1 MADNTNKEIEKKK
14 RAAKALNEVKKKNLD
29 LAKSELKLEEFG
41 LGIQA
46 KLLLNMKEETSALNT
61 IKSLRTAISDLLM
74 EDVKTGND
82 KNLQQATEL
91 QQALSIYE
99 LSEKEGKLLDKQKT
113 FLEERNNVLKNI
125 FGITSDIEAAVLNG
139 TFKALIMNKAFENI
153 SANVSRMSDGI
164 KDGVTNLGL
173 SGASAFQLQG
183 NIEQARFSMT
193 GLLYGSEAVAASGKA
208 IAEKYGSASMAT
220 ADLIEG
226 VTQLSSLGL
235 DASEATDLAS
245 VFKSAGVEAT
255 EVKGIISDIAKKE
268 GISAKKAME
277 GMNGQMSQLVG
288 KSESQLKTIIASNAH
303 LVKQGTTMSQ
313 IKDISKGMLD
323 IESSMKA
330 GAKARMIMGRDMNT
344 TAVRDAAV
352 ALRNAHT
359 DKERAAASDKLQA
372 SIHKGVGGMEKF
384 AIMSDL
390 EKEATAAAYS
400 MSTDELATMLEKKKV
415 NDEIKATYGEQA
427 ELMKGIFGAAKSLG
441 AATMDFGA
449 EMGKVAAQTA
459 VMNLMQGK
467 GTGIGSFFTAGIAGA
482 KSLGKGLLS
491 PLESMKNLGKQAM
504 DAFKGKSPVDDI
516 KEQILP
522 DKEKIEDVVS
532 NGDEASGKGG
542 IKDKLKD
549 LADGLK
555 EMGNSKVFAGIGAV
569 ALAGPAFI
577 IALPAIPFLLFM
589 GKVKLK
595 ELEDN
600 FLSLASGLIDM
611 SETMMGSVALGV
623 FGIAAIPSILA
634 IPFLLFMG
642 KVKLKELGTNF
653 TSLSTGLVS
662 MSATLMGSL
671 ALAVFGIAAIPSI
684 AAIPFLLFMGLV
696 PLAQLGPNFTS
707 LSLGLV
713 AMSSTFMGSLALA
726 AFGVAALIAIPSL
739 IFLAGIALLGAVG
752 SAGLIALGVGLTAF
766 GATAPAT
773 LIGIG
778 LIALLGLAMIPF
790 AYALS
795 LVTPLVEVFG
805 NIIIGVFAALP
816 PIIEAVANGFV
827 TMMGAVTPETVLGI
841 MALGPALVMASI
853 GMIAFSAA
861 LAVGGLGSFFGGGI
875 IDDITELAMIGPQL
889 EIAGNGLASITT
901 NLSGVTGVVETLA
914 ESLSKMGSVTAPLYA
929 LAGGLMSIS
938 AGLGSIALASILAIP
953 GIGMLMGLAV
963 AAPALIGLGELFG
976 VGGGDST
983 ESTQSSDNSDSK
995 LIDAIN
1001 GLRGDI
1007 QSQPILISV
1016 DGKVV
1021 SEITKIQSRQG
1032 VSKNVYRN

>member
-1 MADNTNKEIEKKK
+1 
-14 RAAKALNEVKKKNLD
+14 
-29 LAKSELKLEEFG
+29 
-41 LGIQA
+41 
-46 KLLLNMKEETSALNT
+46 
-61 IKSLRTAISDLLM
+61 
-74 EDVKTGND
+74 
-82 KNLQQATEL
+82 
-91 QQALSIYE
+91 
-99 LSEKEGKLLDKQKT
+99 
-113 FLEERNNVLKNI
+113 
-125 FGITSDIEAAVLNG
+125 
-139 TFKALIMNKAFENI
+139 
-153 SANVSRMSDGI
+153 
-164 KDGVTNLGL
+164 
-173 SGASAFQLQG
+173 
-183 NIEQARFSMT
+183 
-193 GLLYGSEAVAASGKA
+193 
-208 IAEKYGSASMAT
+208 
-220 ADLIEG
+220 
-226 VTQLSSLGL
+226 
-235 DASEATDLAS
+235 
-245 VFKSAGVEAT
+245 
-255 EVKGIISDIAKKE
+255 
-268 GISAKKAME
+268 
-277 GMNGQMSQLVG
+277 
-288 KSESQLKTIIASNAH
+288 
-303 LVKQGTTMSQ
+303 
-313 IKDISKGMLD
+313 
-323 IESSMKA
+323 
-330 GAKARMIMGRDMNT
+330 
-344 TAVRDAAV
+344 
-352 ALRNAHT
+352 
-359 DKERAAASDKLQA
+359 
-372 SIHKGVGGMEKF
+372 
-384 AIMSDL
+384 
-390 EKEATAAAYS
+390 
-400 MSTDELATMLEKKKV
+400 
-415 NDEIKATYGEQA
+415 
-427 ELMKGIFGAAKSLG
+427 
-441 AATMDFGA
+441 
-449 EMGKVAAQTA
+449 
-459 VMNLMQGK
+459 
-467 GTGIGSFFTAGIAGA
+467 
-482 KSLGKGLLS
+482 
-491 PLESMKNLGKQAM
+491 
-504 DAFKGKSPVDDI
+504 
-516 KEQILP
+516 
-522 DKEKIEDVVS
+522 
-532 NGDEASGKGG
+532 
-542 IKDKLKD
+542 
-549 LADGLK
+549 
-555 EMGNSKVFAGIGAV
+555 
-569 ALAGPAFI
+569 
-577 IALPAIPFLLFM
+577 
-589 GKVKLK
+589 
-595 ELEDN
+595 
-600 FLSLASGLIDM
+600 
-611 SETMMGSVALGV
+611 
-623 FGIAAIPSILA
+623 
-634 IPFLLFMG
+634 
-642 KVKLKELGTNF
+642 
-653 TSLSTGLVS
+653 
-662 MSATLMGSL
+662 
-671 ALAVFGIAAIPSI
+671 
-684 AAIPFLLFMGLV
+684 
-696 PLAQLGPNFTS
+696 
-707 LSLGLV
+707 
-713 AMSSTFMGSLALA
+713 MGSLALA

>member
-153 SANVSRMSDGI
+153 SANVSRMSDSV
-164 KDGVTNLGL
+164 KDSVTNLGL

-220 ADLIEG
+220 ADLIKG

-642 KVKLKELGTNF
+642 
-653 TSLSTGLVS
+653 
-662 MSATLMGSL
+662 
-671 ALAVFGIAAIPSI
+671 
-684 AAIPFLLFMGLV
+684 LV